1 MAENETTANAETG
14 TGAAAERTYKS
25 VNGKEVPS
33 ANGELPKGKLSFVRP
48 AKLAEEGITGVVAEG
63 IYEGTIENKFDANK
77 PDYKVRA
84 ENGDLTILNS
94 AGSLASQ
101 LSRTNVGEYVQIIYK
116 GMVEMTKGKM
126 AGKKSHSFVVLI
138 AD

>member
-1 MAENETTANAETG
+1 MAENEANTSA
-14 TGAAAERTYKS
+14 GAATAERTYKS
-25 VNGKEVPS
+25 VNGKAVS
-33 ANGELPKGKLSFVRP
+33 NDAPKGKLSFVRP
-48 AKLAEEGITGVVAEG
+48 AELAKNGITGVVAEG

-77 PDYKVRA
+77 PDFKVRA

-101 LSRTNVGEYVQIIYK
+101 LSQTAVGEYVQIIYK
-116 GMVEMTKGKM
+116 GMTTMTKGKM
-126 AGKKSHSFVVLI
+126 AGKQSHSFVVLI